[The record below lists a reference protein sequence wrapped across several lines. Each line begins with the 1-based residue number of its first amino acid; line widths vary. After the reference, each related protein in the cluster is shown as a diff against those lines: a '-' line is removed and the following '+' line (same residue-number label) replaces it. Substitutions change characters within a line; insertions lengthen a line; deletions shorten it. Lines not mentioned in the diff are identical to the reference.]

1 MQTTLSDNGGCS
13 CKYTPWGRLA
23 HLRSSSGPD
32 RWQEWTPNGVGTWR
46 HDYRCGRCHAKL
58 PRLPF
63 HSGGIALPQ
72 ALSSEGST
80 KHEFS
85 SKRSTFSYKDMLPL
99 HWGIENSRSWGAVLP
114 NFWWDGHL
122 TFWEWPQLS
131 GSIKDKLSS
140 SVASSVW
147 DSRKLEIIVGLP
159 RAVVLRAWPSACSNV
174 TCWPSDSTSDCGN
187 SGCRGQHSVF

>member
-32 RWQEWTPNGVGTWR
+32 RWQEWSPNGVGTWR
-46 HDYRCGRCHAKL
+46 HHYRWGGCHAKL
-58 PRLPF
+58 PRLPL

-72 ALSSEGST
+72 TLASEGST

-85 SKRSTFSYKDMLPL
+85 SSRRSTFSDKNTPPR
-99 HWGIENSRSWGAVLP
+99 HWGIQTAGPGGPFCPA
-114 NFWWDGHL
+114 
-122 TFWEWPQLS
+122 LS
-131 GSIKDKLSS
+131 GMVTFDILIEATVVVNIKGKLSS

-147 DSRKLEIIVGLP
+147 DSRKLEIIVGFL
-159 RAVVLRAWPSACSNV
+159 RAVVLRAWPQPAAI
-174 TCWPSDSTSDCGN
+174 WPADLWTPPDCQN
-187 SGCRGQHSVF
+187 SGCGGQHSVF